1 LEQQYHR
8 KFRFPR
14 TLWDVVAMP
23 SGGLQRY
30 FGAGGCDESLTLR
43 LQRLNK
49 TRTASGDDGKRCQH
63 LGGLK
68 RLVVSRRASDI
79 NTVAWEHRCRRRNQ
93 HLRLLLGALR
103 VGERGAC

>member
-79 NTVAWEHRCRRRNQ
+79 NTVAWGTSMPPQ
-93 HLRLLLGALR
+93 TSTPALAS
-103 VGERGAC
+103 RGSSGW